1 MRDQIKY
8 RVSLLLSA
16 LGFWLLVAPMTF
28 GYKDSKMWMSDP
40 ISGVLLMG
48 IGFLGYKTGKKIFYL
63 LALVMGFWLQL
74 APLLFWAP
82 DGISYLNDTL
92 VGLLVIVLAF
102 SLPGM
107 TGKDKE
113 EGGET
118 PEGWSF
124 NPSEWSPRLVTVS
137 LALVCWVLARY
148 MSAYQL
154 GYIDHVYDPFFGDG
168 TTKVITSSVA
178 KMCPVSDAGL
188 GALVYSLEF
197 ILGFM
202 GSDRRWRTMPWLAG
216 IFSLMVVPAGVTSI
230 LLIVSQPV
238 LVGAWCGICLTTAA
252 CMLVMVLLTIPEMV
266 AVFQLLYQAK
276 KTGKGFWNVFWNGDP
291 TATLAKK
298 AQPIARE
305 GFSRFGFTCPWNL
318 ALSIFLGIWLMCAPA
333 ILGLMHPAAD
343 SNYVVGPLV
352 ITFSIIAMSEA
363 ARSIRSVN
371 LLLAIFLFS
380 APYWLVGFS
389 SLGTMDNFIV
399 GALVALLSFRKGR
412 VLEQYGKW

>member
-1 MRDQIKY
+1 MIDRIRYK
-8 RVSLLLSA
+8 VSLLITA
-16 LGFWLLVAPMTF
+16 LGFWLIAAPVTF
-28 GYKDSKMWMSDP
+28 GYKDSKMWLSDP
-40 ISGVLLMG
+40 ISGLLLMAVG
-48 IGFLGYKTGKKIFYL
+48 VFACTTGKKFFYL
-63 LALVMGFWLQL
+63 SAVVLGFWLQL
-74 APLLFWAP
+74 APLVFWAP
-82 DGISYLNDTL
+82 DGVTYLNDTL
-92 VGLLVIVLAF
+92 VGLLVIILAF

-107 TGKDKE
+107 MGSDKE

-124 NPSEWSPRLVTVS
+124 NPSEWSPRIITVS
-137 LALVCWVLARY
+137 LAMVCWFLARY

-178 KMCPVSDAGL
+178 HMCPVSDAGL

-197 ILGFM
+197 ILGWM

-216 IFSLMVVPAGVTSI
+216 IFGLMVVPAGVTSI

-238 LVGAWCGICLTTAA
+238 LVGAWCGLCLTTAA

-276 KTGKGFWNVFWNGDP
+276 KTGKGFWKVFWKGDP
-291 TATLAKK
+291 MASSAKR
-298 AQPIARE
+298 AQPIARK

-318 ALSIFLGIWLMCAPA
+318 VASILLGAWLMCAPS
-333 ILGLMHPAAD
+333 ILGVMHPASD
-343 SNYVVGPLV
+343 SNFVVGPLV

-363 ARSIRSVN
+363 TRSLRFVN
-371 LLLAIFLFS
+371 LLLAIFLLS
-380 APYWLVGFS
+380 APFWLIGFS
-389 SLGTMDNFIV
+389 SLGTMNNLIV
-399 GALVALLSFRKGR
+399 GALIALLSFRKGK